1 MANLDTQKK
10 INDAIKLQKKLL
22 EDTTFQSNEY
32 RNIQEKIANLEA
44 KKSWIHKRTEENPR

>member
-32 RNIQEKIANLEA
+32 RNIQEKIN
-44 KKSWIHKRTEENPR
+44 TN